1 MIEEAEQLV
10 YHLMHYALPSKEH
23 QSMHCPPFIWTQEK
37 AKSRVTRE
45 GREWEPTPLPLPAS
59 PYTLCLLQTGRATL
73 SSFSSCLYR
82 GTKSPFQA
90 YKPKWKMLK
99 SQQVLPG
106 GHSTHKK
113 MCLWFGGTSGGLW
126 SGYEHIIMAIHIPTP
141 QFVNESTKSH
151 CQAAKSPEA
160 LPKSNCLVENPF
172 TLCHSTECA
181 PSSLIALH
189 KSIHTSA
196 WIAQ

>member
-1 MIEEAEQLV
+1 
-10 YHLMHYALPSKEH
+10 MHCQAKSINPCAALPSFEH
-23 QSMHCPPFIWTQEK
+23 KRKQNQERLGK
-37 AKSRVTRE
+37 GENESQ
-45 GREWEPTPLPLPAS
+45 LPSPCLPAPIPS
-59 PYTLCLLQTGRATL
+59 ASYKQAEQPCP
-73 SSFSSCLYR
+73 
-82 GTKSPFQA
+82 PFQA
-90 YKPKWKMLK
+90 YKQKWKMLK

-126 SGYEHIIMAIHIPTP
+126 SGYEHIIMAIHIPAP

-181 PSSLIALH
+181 PSSLTALH

>member
-1 MIEEAEQLV
+1 MRAN
-10 YHLMHYALPSKEH
+10 S
-23 QSMHCPPFIWTQEK
+23 PPPACQ
-37 AKSRVTRE
+37 
-45 GREWEPTPLPLPAS
+45 PLYPLPLTNRQSNPV
-59 PYTLCLLQTGRATL
+59 LLLLMPIQGYKV
-73 SSFSSCLYR
+73 SFSSIQ
-82 GTKSPFQA
+82 TEMK
-90 YKPKWKMLK
+90 K
-99 SQQVLPG
+99 QVLPG
-106 GHSTHKK
+106 GHSTQKK

-126 SGYEHIIMAIHIPTP
+126 SGYEHIIMAIHIPAP